1 MENYLENIKKQYQHY
16 KSLGEKAIEQI
27 DEAHLFWQYNE
38 ESNSVAIIV
47 QHLWGN
53 MQSRFTNFL
62 TEDGEKEWR
71 KRDEEFEK
79 KLQTKNELLL
89 KWNEGW
95 NLVFETIDA
104 LKNEDLDKTISLYQ
118 KPILVYEALIKFLT
132 HYSYHIGQIV
142 FIAKMVT
149 NDRWVSLSIPRKKS
163 QA

>member
-27 DEAHLFWQYNE
+27 DEEHLFWQYNE

-79 KLQTKNELLL
+79 VLRTRGELLL

-95 NLVFETIDA
+95 SRVFETIDS
-104 LKNEDLDKTISLYQ
+104 LKTEDLDKTISLYQ
-118 KPILVYEALIKFLT
+118 KPILIYEALIKFLT

-149 NDRWVSLSIPRKKS
+149 NDHWVSLSIPLKKS

>member
-79 KLQTKNELLL
+79 ELKTKEELFLR
-89 KWNEGW
+89 WNEGW
-95 NLVFETIDA
+95 NRVFETIDT

-118 KPILVYEALIKFLT
+118 KPILVHEALIKFLT

>member
-27 DEAHLFWQYNE
+27 DEEHLFWQYNE

-79 KLQTKNELLL
+79 ELTTKDELFL

-95 NLVFETIDA
+95 SRVFETVDS
-104 LKNEDLDKTISLYQ
+104 LKTEDLDKTISLYQ

-149 NDRWVSLSIPRKKS
+149 NDRWVSLSIPRKKN

>member
-27 DEAHLFWQYNE
+27 DEAHLSWQYNE

-79 KLQTKNELLL
+79 ELKTKEELFL

-95 NLVFETIDA
+95 NRVFETIGT